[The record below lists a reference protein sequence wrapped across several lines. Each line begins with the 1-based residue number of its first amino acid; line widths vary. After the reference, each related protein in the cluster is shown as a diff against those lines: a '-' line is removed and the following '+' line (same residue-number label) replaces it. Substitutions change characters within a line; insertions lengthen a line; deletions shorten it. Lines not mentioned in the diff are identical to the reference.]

1 MFKWKEI
8 YSCNIA
14 EIDSQHKRLF
24 ELGEKVY
31 DIVSIKDGFDHYDE
45 IMSALFQ
52 LQKYAIFHFDF
63 EEKLMK
69 NNGYDDYDNHVKKHR
84 EFFDKILELSKR
96 DIDENQHKVSMD
108 ILVFVADW
116 IENHILKTDTKYK
129 GYLNS
134 KGVY

>member
-1 MFKWKEI
+1 MFKWKDA

-45 IMSALFQ
+45 IMSSLFE
-52 LQKYAIFHFDF
+52 LQKYAIYHFDF

-69 NNGYDDYDNHVKKHR
+69 NNGYEEYDSHVKKHR
-84 EFFDKILELSKR
+84 EFFDKILELSKK

-108 ILVFVADW
+108 ILVFIADW

-129 GYLNS
+129 NYLNS
-134 KGVY
+134 KGIY